1 MDEFEIGDKV
11 EVIKE
16 YDNYKVGDVVTIT
29 STSESYRFGTFYRI
43 NGDRWG
49 APVYFFKKV
58 EDKPMFKVGDKVK
71 IIGNKNKSV
80 NMVGDIGN
88 IVEKFTD
95 DIWRV
100 SVEGRKQECN
110 WTKGCDMELV
120 KTVEYENEWHLNDGK
135 VDIPGD
141 ADKLEKDGSVVAF
154 RKRKAKPFEFGDE
167 LFGYLTGTKYRFIRY
182 SNYLKTHC
190 DALNSENMIA
200 TNQKLGEQLIRK

>member
-1 MDEFEIGDKV
+1 MTEFKVGDKV
-11 EVIKE
+11 EVVKA
-16 YDNYKVGDVVTIT
+16 YDKNKVGEVGIIT
-29 STSESYRFGTFYRI
+29 SINHTYYRI
-43 NGDRWG
+43 NGDTWG

-58 EDKPMFKVGDKVK
+58 EDEPMFKVGDKVK

-100 SVEGRKQECN
+100 SVEGRKQKCN
-110 WTKGCDMELV
+110 WTKECDMELV
-120 KTVEYENEWHLNDGK
+120 KTVEYEDQWHLNDGK

-154 RKRKAKPFEFGDE
+154 RKRKAKPFEFGDKVKHKKNGHIYIVVSKDQPGLYRIIGE
-167 LFGYLTGTKYRFIRY
+167 GCICSVTAFEENLTKVV
-182 SNYLKTHC
+182 
-190 DALNSENMIA
+190 DD
-200 TNQKLGEQLIRK
+200 